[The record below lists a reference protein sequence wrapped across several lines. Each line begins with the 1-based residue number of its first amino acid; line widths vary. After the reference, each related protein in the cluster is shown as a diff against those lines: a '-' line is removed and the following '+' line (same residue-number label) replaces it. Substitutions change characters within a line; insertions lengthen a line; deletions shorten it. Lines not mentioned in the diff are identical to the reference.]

1 MVLKIWQ
8 GVEFTKIFL
17 CIPCKIN
24 FLVSRLFFFN
34 ISFIMYLFLSMIK
47 SGVVMGAEHKLKS
60 LNVLESEIDS
70 RIKEFNAKRNY
81 NQRRGEMYSIG
92 QFVLGGLT
100 TLLIAI
106 NTSFSF
112 FLVSILAII
121 TSGLASM
128 AGQVLTKYM
137 YQEKMT
143 MNIATVCDLY
153 ELKHLITMDKNM
165 EEDDAT
171 RKITL
176 ERVQEYQDKYQNIL
190 NAANNKWQEIFVKGK
205 SKE

>member
-8 GVEFTKIFL
+8 GVEFAKIFL

>member
-1 MVLKIWQ
+1 
-8 GVEFTKIFL
+8 
-17 CIPCKIN
+17 
-24 FLVSRLFFFN
+24 
-34 ISFIMYLFLSMIK
+34 MYLLLSMIK
-47 SGVVMGAEHKLKS
+47 SGVVMGTEHKLKS

-70 RIKEFNAKRNY
+70 RIKEFNAKRDY

-165 EEDDAT
+165 EEDDVT

>member
-1 MVLKIWQ
+1 
-8 GVEFTKIFL
+8 
-17 CIPCKIN
+17 
-24 FLVSRLFFFN
+24 
-34 ISFIMYLFLSMIK
+34 
-47 SGVVMGAEHKLKS
+47 MGAEHKLKS

-70 RIKEFNAKRNY
+70 RIKEFNTKRNY
-81 NQRRGEMYSIG
+81 NQRKGEMYAIG
-92 QFVLGGLT
+92 QFTLAGLT
-100 TLLIAI
+100 TLLIAVNAKFSSFPI
-106 NTSFSF
+106 SVIAIVTSS
-112 FLVSILAII
+112 
-121 TSGLASM
+121 LASM

-165 EEDDAT
+165 EEDDST